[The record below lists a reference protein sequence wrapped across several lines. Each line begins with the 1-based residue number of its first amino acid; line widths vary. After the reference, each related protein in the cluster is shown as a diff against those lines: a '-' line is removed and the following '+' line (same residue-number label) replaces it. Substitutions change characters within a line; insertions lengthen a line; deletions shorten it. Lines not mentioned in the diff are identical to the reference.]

1 VLHLVRYTE
10 KVVVVGAGIS
20 GLSCGYRL
28 QELGTLPLVLEAK
41 DRPGGSI
48 ATVRKNGYL
57 FELGPQSPRFPAAV
71 WRLVRELNL
80 EDEFL
85 AGDRSAKRY
94 IVKDGR
100 LQEAPLSAQRLL
112 STRLVGMRS
121 KFRLLTE
128 VLRHSHPPQ
137 SEETLAEFVQRKFGD
152 EVLQN
157 LVVPFVSAVFFGD
170 PYRMGMQSAF
180 PMLVNWERDYGSVV
194 RGALRARKRK
204 VLTDSDGSSA
214 NNDSHKSDATVR
226 VTDALPTLGSFRQGM
241 GALPERLAERLDSRI
256 RYRVCV
262 TGITGAENADDL
274 TKAWQIKLSND
285 DTIDAQHLVLAVPAF
300 VAAKLLN
307 GTNPR
312 LASLLSQVEYA
323 PLRVASFVYERSQ
336 VAHSLDGFGFS
347 VPRVAGLCTICT
359 FWNSSLFSGR
369 APERQVVITS
379 FARKLAR
386 DRAGTAEENWVTTV
400 EAESARI
407 LGISGKPVEVHC
419 WEDLHALPQY
429 NVGHA
434 LRVQEISSML
444 RSLPNLHLI
453 GNFFRG
459 RSIGDCVELGFA
471 AAEGLHSRPAGAYI

>member
-1 VLHLVRYTE
+1 VRYTE

-28 QELGTLPLVLEAK
+28 QELGILPLVLEAR

-57 FELGPQSPRFPAAV
+57 FELGPQSPRFPAV
-71 WRLVRELNL
+71 VCRLVRELKL

-85 AGDRSAKRY
+85 AGDRSAIRY

-100 LQEAPLSAQRLL
+100 LQEAPLSAQGLL
-112 STRLVGMRS
+112 STRMVGMRS

-128 VLRHSHPPQ
+128 VFRHSHPPEG
-137 SEETLAEFVQRKFGD
+137 EETLAEFVQRKFGD

-157 LVVPFVSAVFFGD
+157 LVDPFVSAIFFGD
-170 PYRMGMQSAF
+170 SYRIGMESAF

-204 VLTDSDGSSA
+204 VLTNSDRSSV
-214 NNDSHKSDATVR
+214 NNDSHKSDVTVR
-226 VTDALPTLGSFRQGM
+226 VTDALPALGSFRQGM
-241 GALPERLAERLDSRI
+241 GTLPERLAQRLDSTI
-256 RYRVCV
+256 RYNVCV
-262 TGITGAENADDL
+262 TGIASAGNENDL
-274 TKAWQIKLSND
+274 ANTWQMKLSNG
-285 DTIDAQHLVLAVPAF
+285 DTIDSQHLVLAVPAF

-307 GTNPR
+307 RKNPR
-312 LASLLSQVEYA
+312 LASLLNQIEYA

-336 VAHSLDGFGFS
+336 VVHPLDGFGFT

-369 APERQVVITS
+369 APEGQVVITS
-379 FARKLAR
+379 FACKPPGG
-386 DRAGTAEENWVTTV
+386 RAGATTEENWVTTV
-400 EAESARI
+400 EAENARL
-407 LGISGKPVEVHC
+407 LGIRGKPVESHC

-434 LRVQEISSML
+434 LRVQEIQSIL
-444 RSLPNLHLI
+444 RSLSNLHLI

-459 RSIGDCVELGFA
+459 RSIGDCVELAFT
-471 AAEGLHSRPAGAYI
+471 AAEDLHSRPVGEHI

>member
-1 VLHLVRYTE
+1 VRYTE

-28 QELGTLPLVLEAK
+28 QELGIQPLVLEAR

-48 ATVRKNGYL
+48 ATVRKNEYL

-71 WRLVRELNL
+71 WRLVRELKL

-100 LQEAPLSAQRLL
+100 LQEAPLSAQGLL

-128 VLRHSHPPQ
+128 VLRHSHPPEG
-137 SEETLAEFVQRKFGD
+137 EETLAEFVQRKFGD

-157 LVVPFVSAVFFGD
+157 LVDPFVSAIFFGD
-170 PYRMGMQSAF
+170 SYRMGMESAF
-180 PMLVNWERDYGSVV
+180 PMLVTWERNYGSVV

-204 VLTDSDGSSA
+204 VATDFERSSA
-214 NNDSHKSDATVR
+214 NNDSCKRDATVR

-241 GALPERLAERLDSRI
+241 GTLPERLAQRLDSRI
-256 RYRVCV
+256 RYKVCV
-262 TGITGAENADDL
+262 TVIDRTGGAADR
-274 TKAWQIKLSND
+274 TNAWQIKLSNGE
-285 DTIDAQHLVLAVPAF
+285 TIEAQHLVLAVPAF

-312 LASLLSQVEYA
+312 LTSLLSQVEYA

-336 VAHSLDGFGFS
+336 VAHSLDGFGFT

-369 APERQVVITS
+369 APEGQVVITS
-379 FARKLAR
+379 FARKPAGG
-386 DRAGTAEENWVTTV
+386 RAGATAEENWVTTV
-400 EAESARI
+400 EAENARI
-407 LGISGKPVEVHC
+407 LGISRNPVEAH
-419 WEDLHALPQY
+419 WREDLHALPQY

-434 LRVQEISSML
+434 LRVQEISSTL
-444 RSLPNLHLI
+444 RSLPTLHLI

-471 AAEGLHSRPAGAYI
+471 AAEGCIAALLARTSN

>member
-1 VLHLVRYTE
+1 M
-10 KVVVVGAGIS
+10 
-20 GLSCGYRL
+20 
-28 QELGTLPLVLEAK
+28 PLVLEAN

-57 FELGPQSPRFPAAV
+57 FELGPQSPRFPAV
-71 WRLVRELNL
+71 LWRLVCELKL
-80 EDEFL
+80 EDEFVV
-85 AGDRSAKRY
+85 GDRNAKRY

-100 LQEAPLSAQRLL
+100 LQEAPLSAQGLL

-128 VLRHSHPPQ
+128 VLRHSHPPEG
-137 SEETLAEFVQRKFGD
+137 EETLAEFVQRKFGD

-157 LVVPFVSAVFFGD
+157 LVDPFVSAIFFGD
-170 PYRMGMQSAF
+170 SYRIGMESTF

-204 VLTDSDGSSA
+204 VLTDSDGSSV

-241 GALPERLAERLDSRI
+241 GALPERLAQRLDSII
-256 RYRVCV
+256 RYKVCV
-262 TGITGAENADDL
+262 TSIASARNENDL
-274 TKAWQIKLSND
+274 ANAWQVKLSNG
-285 DTIDAQHLVLAVPAF
+285 DTIDSQHLVLAVPAF

-307 GTNPR
+307 GSNPR
-312 LASLLSQVEYA
+312 LASLLNQIEYA
-323 PLRVASFVYERSQ
+323 PLRVASFVYERSH
-336 VAHSLDGFGFS
+336 VAHSLDGFGFT

-369 APERQVVITS
+369 APEGQVVITS
-379 FARKLAR
+379 FARKPPR
-386 DRAGTAEENWVTTV
+386 SRAGATTEETWVTTV
-400 EAESARI
+400 EAENARM
-407 LGISGKPVEVHC
+407 LGIRGKPVESHC

-434 LRVQEISSML
+434 LRVQEIQSKL

-459 RSIGDCVELGFA
+459 RSIGDCVELAFL
-471 AAEGLHSRPAGAYI
+471 AAEDLHSHLASAHI